1 MRYNSVTKIV
11 FVISELKIGGAEKI
25 LHDLAL
31 KLHQD
36 TASYQVAVVCLYKK
50 GKLGEDLS
58 NKGVEIHEGI
68 MNNKFDITGVF
79 KFVDILKRKNPHIL
93 YIAGQTLTQMVTFIS
108 SIFVRIP
115 VSVIRLPSYDL
126 DARPYYRALVNK
138 ISLYQANKIICV
150 SMAQKENII
159 NKERIASE
167 KIEVIYNGVDID
179 KFKPDKTG
187 GSKSKFLIPDNSAV
201 IGVVACLRKEKALDA
216 LIKAMPHVLT
226 HCLNVFLVI
235 AGNGKEYGHLR
246 KTAEGLGISSNIRF
260 LGERED
266 IADIIPLFDIAC
278 LSSVSGIENFSNSIL
293 EYMSCGK
300 PVITTKVG
308 GIPEM
313 ITHGFNGL
321 LVNSNSPHELAE
333 GIISLINN
341 KGLCASMGA
350 NGRKTAE
357 EKFGLEI
364 MLGNYKRF
372 FERIR
377 YENIN

>member
-11 FVISELKIGGAEKI
+11 FVISELNIGGAEKI

-36 TASYQVAVVCLYKK
+36 AASYQVTVVCLYKK

-93 YIAGQTLTQMVTFIS
+93 YIAGQTLTQIVVFIS

-138 ISLYQANKIICV
+138 ISLYRVNKIICV

-159 NKERIASE
+159 DKERIAPE

-179 KFKPDKTG
+179 KFKPDKTR
-187 GSKSKFLIPDNSAV
+187 GSKNKFLIPDNSVV
-201 IGVVACLRKEKALDA
+201 IGVVACLRKEKALDT

-235 AGNGKEYGHLR
+235 AGNGKEYDYLK
-246 KTAEGLGISSNIRF
+246 KTAEGLGVSSNIRF

-313 ITHGFNGL
+313 VTNGFNGL
-321 LVNSNSPHELAE
+321 LVSINSPHELAE
-333 GIISLINN
+333 GIISLISN

-364 MLGNYKRF
+364 MLNNYKRF